1 MNRLCS
7 LAVGVAVAALALGA
21 GVAAAGDVNINIGA
35 PAPAVVV
42 APPTPTV
49 VVAPPVAAVVVAPPP
64 IIVERPRMIL
74 VPETKVYTT
83 PHVDFNLFLFGGKYY
98 SHHNDHWFVT
108 TKPGAPWTQVVVAS
122 VPVEVR
128 GVPVK
133 YYKVPPG
140 HAKKHKDK
148 DDDDD
153 RGHGRGGKGCP
164 PGLAKQGRC

>member
-1 MNRLCS
+1 MNRIFS
-7 LAVGVAVAALALGA
+7 LAIGVAAALATSA
-21 GVAAAGDVNINIGA
+21 GVVSAGDVNINIGA
-35 PAPAVVV
+35 PP
-42 APPTPTV
+42 V

-64 IIVERPRMIL
+64 IIVEKPRMIL
-74 VPETKVYTT
+74 VPETRVYTT
-83 PHVDFNLFLFGGKYY
+83 PHLEFNVFLFGGKYY

-108 TKPGAPWTQVVVAS
+108 TKPGAPWTQIVYAS

-128 GVPVK
+128 GVPAK

-140 HAKKHKDK
+140 HAKKHDK

-153 RGHGRGGKGCP
+153 RGRGHGGKGCP

>member
-1 MNRLCS
+1 MNRTFS
-7 LAVGVAVAALALGA
+7 LALGIAVAALATCV
-21 GVAAAGDVNINIGA
+21 GVVAAGDVNINIGA
-35 PAPAVVV
+35 PPVVV
-42 APPTPTV
+42 APPAPV

-64 IIVERPRMIL
+64 VIVAKPRMIL

-83 PHVDFNLFLFGGKYY
+83 PQLEFNVFLFGGKYY

-108 TKPGAPWTQVVVAS
+108 TKPGAPWTQIVYAS

-128 GVPVK
+128 GVPAK

-140 HAKKHKDK
+140 HAKKHDR

-153 RGHGRGGKGCP
+153 RGRGHGGKGCP